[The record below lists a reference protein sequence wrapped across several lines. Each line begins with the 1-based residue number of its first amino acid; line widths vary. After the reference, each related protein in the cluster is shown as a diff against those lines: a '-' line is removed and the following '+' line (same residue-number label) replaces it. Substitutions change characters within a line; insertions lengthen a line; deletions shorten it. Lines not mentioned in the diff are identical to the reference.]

1 MTEPWALEGG
11 RSRTAIST
19 SEFFDFKRYQVDQDC
34 NLTQPLNHIFNPDN
48 HMFFVDHMG
57 NLLSNLKL
65 AFYEH
70 PADVN
75 FISRMFLDGQENAAR
90 ETMVKSYGI
99 VKEIYDDILTPIRQ
113 RQLRGPM
120 YQQFFHT
127 DKRKAQEIYQITQSN
142 RSYEEIPQHFM
153 NI

>member
-1 MTEPWALEGG
+1 MTEPWAIEGT

-34 NLTQPLNHIFNPDN
+34 NLTHPLNHNFNPDN
-48 HMFFVDHMG
+48 HMFYVDQMG

-75 FISRMFLDGQENAAR
+75 FISRMFLDG
-90 ETMVKSYGI
+90 
-99 VKEIYDDILTPIRQ
+99 
-113 RQLRGPM
+113 
-120 YQQFFHT
+120 
-127 DKRKAQEIYQITQSN
+127 
-142 RSYEEIPQHFM
+142 
-153 NI
+153 